1 MSDPFDPRE
10 VLAAVRRLETEL
22 DELRA
27 RARRSGQP
35 DLDDLRRAIAADA
48 AAERRQ
54 VVEDLETV
62 LDLVAAAWR
71 GNRQDTSRVL
81 DEIAALRDEV
91 GALRAAVEGAHLEVR
106 FGRANG
112 LPESAPAGRG
122 LNGTH

>member
-81 DEIAALRDEV
+81 DEVAALRDEV
-91 GALRAAVEGAHLEVR
+91 GALRAAVEGAHLVVR

-112 LPESAPAGRG
+112 LPEADPAGRG